1 MDEKDFTGK
10 ATNNIENDDEEPI
23 FQDKLIFNVLRDEN
37 GRIEP
42 KKMIRNIINHSLLEF
57 MHTLEL
63 LIMISLRTVEIW
75 Q

>member
-42 KKMIRNIINHSLLEF
+42 KKHD
-57 MHTLEL
+57 
-63 LIMISLRTVEIW
+63 
-75 Q
+75 